1 MPSRSMGTES
11 SDNDK
16 DGIGDNADL
25 DDDNDMVPDTEDAF
39 PLDGTESS
47 DNDNDGIGDNADLDD
62 DNDMVPDTEIAFPF
76 NRTERFG

>member
-1 MPSRSMGTES
+1 MTWSRTLRLPSRSIGPRG

-39 PLDGTESS
+39 
-47 DNDNDGIGDNADLDD
+47 DD
-62 DNDMVPDTEIAFPF
+62 Q
-76 NRTERFG
+76 